1 VSPRRSTPLAVI
13 LLVLAGSNTGQAQT
27 LTGMWDA
34 TVVVN
39 ELSIPFSFQIAQR
52 GTEVSGSFFNGDEK
66 VTSRSGLM
74 KDGQLILTYPEYGA
88 TLMASVKNGQLEGQY
103 VRASWTPF
111 AFHARRFTPPPAP
124 KGVPDIAGL
133 WNIQLTKSKR
143 ESAWHLVVR
152 QSGAEVSA
160 AILRVD
166 GDTGT
171 LTGRYTN
178 GRFVLGHFDGAR
190 PDLVVLTPKDGGLE
204 VVEMRGEPLIA
215 IRSDQARARG
225 LPEPADPTRYTSV
238 KDPAE
243 PFRFSFRDVE
253 GRIVSN
259 TDPRFVGKVV
269 IVDIGGSWCPNCHDE
284 APFLNELYRRYRSQG
299 LEIVLLSFEEGDQL
313 SSLTRLRA
321 FIKGFRIT
329 YTVLVPGQPSELA
342 AKIPQ
347 AVDLVAFP
355 TAFFLGRDGTVRGVQ
370 TGFAGRGTVDFHSAR
385 ERETITRVERL
396 LAESVGSSR
405 R

>member
-1 VSPRRSTPLAVI
+1 
-13 LLVLAGSNTGQAQT
+13 
-27 LTGMWDA
+27 MWDA

-39 ELSIPFSFQIAQR
+39 ELSIPFSFQITQHGAD
-52 GTEVSGSFFNGDEK
+52 VSGSFFNGDQK
-66 VTSRSGLM
+66 VTSRSGLI
-74 KDGQLILTYPEYGA
+74 KDGQLILTYPDYGA
-88 TLMASVKNGQLEGQY
+88 TLMASLKNGQLEGQY

-111 AFHARRFTPPPAP
+111 QFHARRFAPPPPQKA
-124 KGVPDIAGL
+124 VPDIGGL
-133 WNIQLTKSKR
+133 WNVQLTKSKR

-166 GDTGT
+166 GDSGT
-171 LTGRYTN
+171 LMGRYTN

-190 PDLVVLTPKDGGLE
+190 PDLVVLTPTDGGLQ
-204 VVEMRGEPLIA
+204 VVEMRNEPLLA
-215 IRSDQARARG
+215 IRADQARARG
-225 LPEPADPTRYTSV
+225 LPEPADPTRFTSV

-243 PFRFSFRDVE
+243 PLRFSFRDME

-284 APFLNELYRRYRSQG
+284 APFLNELYRRYRSRG

-313 SSLTRLRA
+313 NSLTRLRA
-321 FIKGFRIT
+321 FIKRFGIT

-347 AVDLVAFP
+347 AVNLVAFP

-370 TGFAGRGTVDFHSAR
+370 TGFAGKGTGDFHSER
-385 ERETITRVERL
+385 ERETIARVERL
-396 LAESVGSSR
+396 LAEPLAAR
-405 R
+405 TR

>member
-1 VSPRRSTPLAVI
+1 
-13 LLVLAGSNTGQAQT
+13 
-27 LTGMWDA
+27 MWDA

-52 GTEVSGSFFNGDEK
+52 GTDVSGSFFNGDEK
-66 VTSRSGLM
+66 VTSRSGVI
-74 KDGQLILTYPEYGA
+74 KDGQLILTYPDYGA
-88 TLMASVKNGQLEGQY
+88 TLMASVKNGELEGQY

-111 AFHARRFTPPPAP
+111 LFHARRFTPPPPP
-124 KGVPDIAGL
+124 KGVPDISGL
-133 WNIQLTKSKR
+133 WNVQLTKSKR

-171 LTGRYTN
+171 LMGRYKN

-190 PDLVVLTPKDGGLE
+190 PDLVVLTPTNGGLE
-204 VVEMRGEPLIA
+204 VVEMRNEPLMA

-225 LPEPADPTRYTSV
+225 LPEPADPTRFTSV

-243 PFRFSFRDVE
+243 PLRFSFRDME

-259 TDPRFVGKVV
+259 TDGHFAGKVL
-269 IVDIGGSWCPNCHDE
+269 IIDIGGSWCPNCHDE
-284 APFLNELYRRYRSQG
+284 APFLNELYRRYRSKG

-321 FIKGFRIT
+321 FIKRFGIT

-342 AKIPQ
+342 AKLPQ
-347 AVDLVAFP
+347 AVNLVAFP
-355 TAFFLGRDGTVRGVQ
+355 TAFILGRDGTVRAVQ
-370 TGFAGRGTVDFHSAR
+370 SGFAGKGTGDFHSVR

-396 LAESVGSSR
+396 LAESVGSSTR
-405 R
+405 

>member
-1 VSPRRSTPLAVI
+1 
-13 LLVLAGSNTGQAQT
+13 
-27 LTGMWDA
+27 
-34 TVVVN
+34 
-39 ELSIPFSFQIAQR
+39 
-52 GTEVSGSFFNGDEK
+52 
-66 VTSRSGLM
+66 
-74 KDGQLILTYPEYGA
+74 
-88 TLMASVKNGQLEGQY
+88 

-111 AFHARRFTPPPAP
+111 SFRARRFTPPATQ
-124 KGVPDIAGL
+124 KNVPDIAGL
-133 WNIQLTKSKR
+133 WNVQLTNSKR
-143 ESAWHLVVR
+143 EGAWHLVVR

-171 LTGRYTN
+171 LMGRYTN

-204 VVEMRGEPLIA
+204 VVEMRNEPLMA

-225 LPEPADPTRYTSV
+225 LPEPTDPTRFTSV

-243 PFRFSFRDVE
+243 PLRFSFRDVE
-253 GRIVSN
+253 GRVVSN
-259 TDPRFVGKVV
+259 TDPRFAGKVV

-284 APFLNELYRRYRSQG
+284 APFLNELYRRYRAKG

-313 SSLTRLRA
+313 NSLTRLRA
-321 FIKGFRIT
+321 FIKRFGIT

-347 AVDLVAFP
+347 AVNLVAFP
-355 TAFFLGRDGTVRGVQ
+355 TAFFLGRDGTVRAVQ
-370 TGFAGRGTVDFHSAR
+370 TGFAGKGTGDFHAER
-385 ERETITRVERL
+385 ERETIARVERL
-396 LAESVGSSR
+396 LVEPAGAYEPPR
-405 R
+405 